1 MQQKPRRDNGRMLEQ
16 QARLLS
22 NNSSIQR
29 DSLMNASTPGP
40 VYLFEE
46 RSESVYVQHWSYVLV
61 IACSAAASKQI
72 GSNSFRVCSSI
83 LLPSCEHVTM
93 CHLQAMQPCAFGQR
107 PRKRP
112 QKCESRASSKREHP
126 GAKMQPSELK
136 RNSHRAGES
145 TRAQGRGKAQQRGRS
160 TRRPRKEGRGKAKE
174 KEAEG
179 KGKTEARASSKREHP
194 GAKMQPSELKRNS
207 HRAGESTRAQGRG
220 KAQQR
225 GRSTRRPRKEGR
237 GKAKEKEAEGKG
249 KTQDKGRGLH
259 SLNAPCG
266 RGPSGDAALCF
277 RTEAQEKATEM
288 RVASQ
293 FKARTPGG

>member
-179 KGKTEARASSKREHP
+179 KGKT
-194 GAKMQPSELKRNS
+194 
-207 HRAGESTRAQGRG
+207 
-220 KAQQR
+220 
-225 GRSTRRPRKEGR
+225 
-237 GKAKEKEAEGKG
+237 
-249 KTQDKGRGLH
+249 QDKGRGLH

-277 RTEAQEKATEM
+277 RTEAKEKATEM
-288 RVASQ
+288 RVSSQ